1 MQIIIEEVVSRIR
14 TMNAGAGMSA
24 ETLSNI
30 VAAVV
35 DAVEQQQK
43 HSDNVNE
50 ELSLR
55 NYQQRNR
62 PWNL

>member
-14 TMNAGAGMSA
+14 TINGGGGLSA
-24 ETLSNI
+24 ETLRSI
-30 VAAVV
+30 VTAVV
-35 DAVEQQQK
+35 DAVEQQQR
-43 HSDNVNE
+43 HRDNVNE

-55 NYQQRNR
+55 NYQERNQ

>member
-14 TMNAGAGMSA
+14 AMDGSSGLSE
-24 ETLSNI
+24 ETLRTI

-35 DAVEQQQK
+35 DAVGQQQK
-43 HSDNVNE
+43 HRDNVNE

-62 PWNL
+62 PWVL

>member
-1 MQIIIEEVVSRIR
+1 
-14 TMNAGAGMSA
+14 MNGGGGLSA
-24 ETLSNI
+24 ETLRTL

-35 DAVEQQQK
+35 DAVEQQRRQR
-43 HSDNVNE
+43 DNVDE

-55 NYQQRNR
+55 NYQERNQ

>member
-14 TMNAGAGMSA
+14 AMDGGAGMSA
-24 ETLSNI
+24 ETLRS
-30 VAAVV
+30 VVTAVV
-35 DAVEQQQK
+35 DAVEQQQRQCN
-43 HSDNVNE
+43 NVNE

-62 PWNL
+62 PWDL